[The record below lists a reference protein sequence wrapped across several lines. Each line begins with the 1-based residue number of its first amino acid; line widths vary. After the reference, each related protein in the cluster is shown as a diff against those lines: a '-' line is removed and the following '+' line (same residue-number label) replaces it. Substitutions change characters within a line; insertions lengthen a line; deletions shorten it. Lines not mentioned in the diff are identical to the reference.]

1 MAAHR
6 FVVTVTTGGT
16 PDLFGP
22 FPSRDKAW
30 DFANKVRKRR
40 RRDAGMPAVDVQPVQ
55 PGRMTSVH
63 L

>member
-1 MAAHR
+1 MSMST
-6 FVVTVTTGGT
+6 FVVTVGSGGT
-16 PDLFGP
+16 PEMFGP

-40 RRDAGMPAVDVQPVQ
+40 RRDHHMPAVDVQPVR
-55 PGRMTSVH
+55 PGRMTSVR

>member
-1 MAAHR
+1 VSR
-6 FVVTVTTGGT
+6 YVVTVATGGAA

-22 FPSRDKAW
+22 FDSRAKAW

-40 RRDAGMPAVDVQPVQ
+40 WRDALMPAVDVQPVQ
-55 PGRMTSVH
+55 PGRIASVH